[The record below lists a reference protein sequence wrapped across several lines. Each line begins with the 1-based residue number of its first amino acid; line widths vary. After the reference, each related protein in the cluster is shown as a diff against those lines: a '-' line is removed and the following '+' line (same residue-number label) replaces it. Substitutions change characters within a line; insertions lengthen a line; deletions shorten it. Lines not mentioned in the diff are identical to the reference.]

1 MDRTSTESFAA
12 AKLDGA
18 GRRLPPTAVNN
29 DSVLDLAQGCISGP
43 GGDGRTMA
51 QEFLT
56 RRDAAALLIAGLA
69 VAPAARGFDLTR
81 SQDATRL
88 AAPAYIP
95 PVNIAAVND
104 LYHRMT
110 APIRVN
116 GKGPFPFVVDT
127 GSNQTVIS
135 TELAAKLG
143 LPLGDPAPLNGVA
156 GVQMAP
162 TTRARLDVGP
172 RRHRD
177 ASLSVLAQADLG
189 GDGLL
194 GLEDLDGQTVTLDFR
209 SQVLRIEPGHRSV
222 NDFGAVTLKAHR
234 RNGQLTLV
242 DADLAG
248 LKLTAFLDSGA
259 QNTIGNMALRSLAL
273 ARNPVSPW
281 YETPILS
288 ATGQTIRAEIAD
300 LPRLRV
306 GNLNV
311 PNWPVAFADLH
322 TFRMWDLVD
331 RPAILL
337 GVDILSR
344 FRSVCLDFD
353 RDEVRFRL
361 PGDA

>member
-1 MDRTSTESFAA
+1 
-12 AKLDGA
+12 
-18 GRRLPPTAVNN
+18 
-29 DSVLDLAQGCISGP
+29 
-43 GGDGRTMA
+43 MA
-51 QEFLT
+51 QEALS
-56 RRDAAALLIAGLA
+56 RRDAAALLVAVLA
-69 VAPAARGFDLTR
+69 FASSARAYDINR
-81 SQDATRL
+81 SARATRL
-88 AAPAYIP
+88 AEPDYTP

-104 LYHRMT
+104 LYRRMT

-116 GKGPFPFVVDT
+116 GQGPFPFVVDT
-127 GSNQTVIS
+127 GSNQTVIAA
-135 TELAAKLG
+135 ELAAKLG

-177 ASLSVLAQADLG
+177 ATLSILAQADIG
-189 GDGLL
+189 GSGLL
-194 GLEDLDGQTVTLDFR
+194 GLEDLDGQCVTLDFR
-209 SQVLRIEPGHRSV
+209 APALRIEPGRRSV
-222 NDFGAVTLKAHR
+222 NDFGAIALKAHR

-248 LKLTAFLDSGA
+248 LRLTAFLDSGA
-259 QNTIGNMALRSLAL
+259 QNTIGNMALRALAL
-273 ARNPVSPW
+273 SRNPTSAW
-281 YETPILS
+281 YETPIVS
-288 ATGQTIRAEIAD
+288 ATGQTIQAEVAD

-322 TFRMWDLVD
+322 TFKMWNLVD

-337 GVDILSR
+337 GVDVLSR
-344 FRSVCLDFD
+344 FETVCLDFA

-361 PGDA
+361 PGAA